1 MTRKQ
6 LNAID
11 YFLLTLFELNML
23 SWPEQDTIWKTHYKE
38 SGFVNDDDY
47 HVDP

>member
-23 SWPEQDTIWKTHYKE
+23 SMPEQDTIWKTHYKE
-38 SGFVNDDDY
+38 SGLAD
-47 HVDP
+47 VDT